1 MKNLKVFFIIATAI
15 ATIFVLSKFFNFGFL
30 RNFQE
35 NADKRIEGIR
45 DKIEDLEK
53 EKIKDVRTLAR
64 LADQYTQLGTIYL
77 EKRLWDSAVQNY
89 DKGIKYGKN
98 TPGVFYSI
106 GLAHANRGSERESRD
121 DIDKAEFYY
130 HKAIEM
136 QSNYYDAQNALA
148 ILLFYHKNEKE
159 KALSIIEG
167 VVSRNKSSYIARF
180 TLGRF
185 YYEMNNLDKA
195 LSVYEDL
202 ESDLAKLPPSGII
215 NEFKSQC
222 RENIQRIMSELSMR
236 KSK

>member
-106 GLAHANRGSERESRD
+106 GLAHANRGS
-121 DIDKAEFYY
+121 
-130 HKAIEM
+130 
-136 QSNYYDAQNALA
+136 
-148 ILLFYHKNEKE
+148 
-159 KALSIIEG
+159 
-167 VVSRNKSSYIARF
+167 
-180 TLGRF
+180 
-185 YYEMNNLDKA
+185 
-195 LSVYEDL
+195 
-202 ESDLAKLPPSGII
+202 
-215 NEFKSQC
+215 
-222 RENIQRIMSELSMR
+222 
-236 KSK
+236 

>member
-1 MKNLKVFFIIATAI
+1 
-15 ATIFVLSKFFNFGFL
+15 
-30 RNFQE
+30 
-35 NADKRIEGIR
+35 
-45 DKIEDLEK
+45 
-53 EKIKDVRTLAR
+53 
-64 LADQYTQLGTIYL
+64 
-77 EKRLWDSAVQNY
+77 
-89 DKGIKYGKN
+89 
-98 TPGVFYSI
+98 
-106 GLAHANRGSERESRD
+106 
-121 DIDKAEFYY
+121 
-130 HKAIEM
+130 M